1 MGPIQFEVTV
11 FQTSEQV
18 TALIQGSD
26 LKIPD
31 RERAYQSSTNN
42 SQPIKLV
49 QPGSQSGTS
58 RMKRGIR
65 GRSKIPV
72 PKLGRSA
79 CWDTNDWTHE
89 SLSTSRKEKWRNE
102 FQIADQV
109 RLKNKDIS
117 SFRGSARH
125 RRGSQHLIS

>member
-1 MGPIQFEVTV
+1 MVPIQFEVTV
-11 FQTSEQV
+11 FRTSEQV

-31 RERAYQSSTNN
+31 CERAYQSSTNN
-42 SQPIKLV
+42 SQPIKLM

-65 GRSKIPV
+65 ERSKIPV

-79 CWDTNDWTHE
+79 CWDMNDWTYE
-89 SLSTSRKEKWRNE
+89 SLSTSRKENG
-102 FQIADQV
+102 AMV
-109 RLKNKDIS
+109 SNC
-117 SFRGSARH
+117 
-125 RRGSQHLIS
+125 